1 LCAALLA
8 AASADPGSPNTT
20 AAIIVAIGTAIAAV
34 AGVLRLRSRSSNG
47 IDNASLRDRLVRI
60 ESNQEA
66 SDQRTDARIDKLD
79 DKVDQV
85 LLLLGKRQATT
96 PRRRSGG
103 D

>member
-8 AASADPGSPNTT
+8 ASADPGSSNAT

-34 AGVLRLRSRSSNG
+34 AGVLRLRSRSNG
-47 IDNASLRDRLVRI
+47 TDNAGLRDRLVRI